1 MTPSPPASRSRL
13 VVVTALGITQ
23 ILAWGSTY
31 YLPAVLA
38 VPIVRDTGWPL
49 DWVVGSLSVGLLI
62 AGLISPRVGVLIDRH
77 GGRPVMA
84 ASAVLFAIGMLIL
97 GLAPSLPVFIAGWV
111 VLGVA
116 MGGGLYDPAFST
128 LGRLYGEN
136 ARGAITHVTLY
147 GGFASTVCWPFTALL
162 AAQVG
167 WRGTC
172 LAYAAIHLTVV
183 LPLFWFGLPREA
195 TRAAASHADGAVGR
209 GLLRPEHRLPF
220 ALLAAGLTLASV
232 VMTVVAVHILAMLQE
247 RGLALAAAVGFGA
260 LIGPSQ
266 VGARILEAT
275 LGRHLH
281 PVWTMLL
288 ASVAVAVGLAM
299 LMGDASMIAAGI
311 ILYGAGNGIR
321 SIARGTV
328 PLALF
333 GKDGYA
339 ILMGWLSL
347 PILVMQAISPT
358 LGAILLAHFGPEGTI
373 GWLAALSVV
382 NVLAAAALLP
392 YVARP
397 RPA

>member
-1 MTPSPPASRSRL
+1 MSQPPTAGHSRL
-13 VVVTALGITQ
+13 VVVTALGVTQ
-23 ILAWGSTY
+23 ILGWGSTY

-38 VPIVRDTGWPL
+38 VPIVQDTGWAL
-49 DWVVGSLSVGLLI
+49 DWVVGGLSIGLLI
-62 AGLISPRVGVLIDRH
+62 AGLISPRVGHMIDQR

-84 ASAVLFAIGMLIL
+84 ASALLFAAGLLIL
-97 GLAPSLPVFIAGWV
+97 GLAPSLPVFIGGWV
-111 VLGVA
+111 VIGVA
-116 MGGGLYDPAFST
+116 MGAGLYDPAFST
-128 LGRLYGEN
+128 LGRLYGDQ

-147 GGFASTVCWPFTALL
+147 GGFASTVCWPFSAFLL
-162 AAQVG
+162 NQVG

-172 LAYAAIHLTVV
+172 LTYAGIHVLVV

-195 TRAAASHADGAVGR
+195 PRPLVTHTPGTPRRS
-209 GLLRPEHRLPF
+209 LLRREHRVAF
-220 ALLAAGLTLASV
+220 TLLAAGLTLASV
-232 VMTVVAVHILAMLQE
+232 VMSVVAVYLLALLQA
-247 RGLALAAAVGFGA
+247 RGVTLAAAVAFGT
-260 LIGPSQ
+260 LLGPSQ
-266 VGARILEAT
+266 VGSRILEAT
-275 LGRHLH
+275 LGRRLH
-281 PVWTMLL
+281 PVWSMVL
-288 ASVAVAVGLAM
+288 ASIAVAAGLAM

-328 PLALF
+328 PLAMF
-333 GKDGYA
+333 GNEGYA

-358 LGAILLAHFGPEGTI
+358 LGAVLLAHFGPEGTI

-392 YVARP
+392 YALRP